1 MTSAMDGSPS
11 ARGWAAVG
19 PGDGDT
25 AYHIQSLKHQPV
37 ELALD
42 ESVPRSALLSLFL
55 RAVAVAFVVWWIF
68 LIIWFAGESSSF
80 SSGGTPDTSLLSVG
94 SIISFLLFWF
104 VLLFTKTHEPIGEWR
119 ALLENKSAAATSAYA
134 AIYGSLRRR
143 QIPLNAIPMRV
154 RSDVLLPEAV
164 NNRLVISER
173 GYTAYVSVFPYGTSL
188 YVGWLMFRSRRGIV
202 LILTALKDVLGGI
215 LGRTDLVSQMLR
227 TEKVRAMREA
237 VHSAAREGVDIAI
250 QGTEVPMMATFGFDV
265 PIQDLDAA
273 AASPQPGMPGGQPV
287 SAYAPSPAPAPAPF
301 PAAAPMPAPA
311 PAPVAAPQQFEG

>member
-1 MTSAMDGSPS
+1 MTQPMDGSS
-11 ARGWAAVG
+11 STRGWAAVG

-25 AYHIQSLKHQPV
+25 AYHIQSLKYQPV

-42 ESVPRSALLSLFL
+42 ESVPRLALLSLFV
-55 RAVAVAFVVWWIF
+55 RAAVVSFVVWCVF
-68 LIIWFAGESSSF
+68 LIIWLIGQSSSF
-80 SSGGTPDTSLLSVG
+80 SNGSSPDTSLLNLG
-94 SIISFLLFWF
+94 STISFLLFWF

-119 ALLENKSAAATSAYA
+119 ALLENKSAAATSAYS
-134 AIYGSLRRR
+134 AIFGSLRRR

-188 YVGWLMFRSRRGIV
+188 YVGWLMFRSRRGAV

-250 QGTEVPMMATFGFDV
+250 QGIEVPMMATFGFEV
-265 PIQDLDAA
+265 PVQDLHA
-273 AASPQPGMPGGQPV
+273 AASPQPGVPGVPG
-287 SAYAPSPAPAPAPF
+287 AYPAPAPAPA
-301 PAAAPMPAPA
+301 PAPMPAPA
-311 PAPVAAPQQFEG
+311 PAPIPAPQQFEG